1 MCYHSKELASLLTDT
16 SQPFTFRDGWM
27 FVFATRLNARPF
39 TGSLKSS
46 DKHDHVVIAVMTN
59 DAKKKKI
66 ELNYSFRVVFCLRL
80 KSPTKPII
88 K

>member
-1 MCYHSKELASLLTDT
+1 
-16 SQPFTFRDGWM
+16 M

-39 TGSLKSS
+39 TGSLESS
-46 DKHDHVVIAVMTN
+46 DKHDDVVIAVMTN
-59 DAKKKKI
+59 DAKKKKKKEI

-80 KSPTKPII
+80 QSPTKPII